1 MSVYINI
8 RQISL
13 SIISIIQD
21 NRCKIARLVSDKCSC
36 NSVNRIFSSAL
47 SILLAQNLFRDLA
60 FYSFAAIPLILTVT
74 LGLALTR
81 NLTYIFYVQCPFHG
95 MSHKILKKLGDQ
107 FSGSGFFQWVI
118 SWLFKSG

>member
-36 NSVNRIFSSAL
+36 NSVNRIFSPAL

-74 LGLALTR
+74 LGLASSQGVGI
-81 NLTYIFYVQCPFHG
+81 IFFMGGGGGGGQ
-95 MSHKILKKLGDQ
+95 ILKRNKKCQ
-107 FSGSGFFQWVI
+107 PCH
-118 SWLFKSG
+118 